1 MSTTTT
7 SQINTNPITHQPPP
21 NNPIQF
27 ISLISRN
34 DKPLY
39 IKLILD
45 KDVKGIENS
54 ITNSAVEQ
62 KILER
67 LIVKAESYGVDPSLK
82 FGQNVQS
89 KVKPEVI
96 AKLYKDWII
105 PLTKK
110 VEIDYLLR
118 RLEDEDV
125 ELVEKYK
132 K

>member
-1 MSTTTT
+1 MCTLLSSYSTN
-7 SQINTNPITHQPPP
+7 IN
-21 NNPIQF
+21 
-27 ISLISRN
+27 
-34 DKPLY
+34 
-39 IKLILD
+39 IKVHG
-45 KDVKGIENS
+45 KS
-54 ITNSAVEQ
+54 
-62 KILER
+62 
-67 LIVKAESYGVDPSLK
+67 DPSLK